1 MIKNSNSNS
10 NIKEVKKESTSNKLI
25 RTTQDRLPSNLMQT
39 NVLST
44 HTKLPHFIH
53 EENKN
58 TETQRQ
64 EDKLSRNR
72 SRIENRIQEGHI
84 DSNNHKNDRQQLRH
98 EEHLIAALLL
108 PRRLLEERLQ
118 VSSCTE

>member
-1 MIKNSNSNS
+1 
-10 NIKEVKKESTSNKLI
+10 
-25 RTTQDRLPSNLMQT
+25 MQT

-53 EENKN
+53 EENKH

-84 DSNNHKNDRQQLRH
+84 DSNDHKNDRQQLRQ

-108 PRRLLEERLQ
+108 PWRLLEERLQ
-118 VSSCTE
+118 VSSRTQ